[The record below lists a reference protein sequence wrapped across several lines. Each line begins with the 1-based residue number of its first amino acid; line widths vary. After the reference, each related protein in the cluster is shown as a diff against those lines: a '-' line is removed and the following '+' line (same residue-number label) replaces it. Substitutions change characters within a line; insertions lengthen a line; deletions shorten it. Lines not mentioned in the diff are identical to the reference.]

1 LLLLSFLLLTAPF
14 LGSLNV
20 TKPSSFTEWAMV
32 FLTVLYVFVTF
43 AQGLILKR
51 TLDANREANRL
62 TLRAWLAITDVK
74 DFKILPNK
82 LHEFAVELKNVG
94 HVPAIMRG
102 VVSTRYFLR
111 PEDPWP
117 TEDEIDE
124 PRDPLILVLPSGVL
138 HTQGFDVAPLSPED
152 VDRINTHEVRLIVT
166 ATLSYTDVLN
176 SDGLTHLVS
185 VYLPGSETWVI
196 APEGNV
202 MR

>member
-1 LLLLSFLLLTAPF
+1 MKHLAPDKASLIALLLIERP
-14 LGSLNV
+14 
-20 TKPSSFTEWAMV
+20 MC
-32 FLTVLYVFVTF
+32 
-43 AQGLILKR
+43 
-51 TLDANREANRL
+51 LDCICE
-62 TLRAWLAITDVK
+62 K
-74 DFKILPNK
+74 
-82 LHEFAVELKNVG
+82 VG
-94 HVPAIMRG
+94 
-102 VVSTRYFLR
+102 VSTIEGDRYLTTIGAALALQR
-111 PEDPWP
+111 SEERP

-124 PRDPLILVLPSGVL
+124 PRDPLVLVLPSGVL

-152 VDRINTHEVRLIVT
+152 IDRINTREVRLIVT